1 MTRDV
6 LIIGSGMAG
15 LTAYQ
20 MLNKSGLNCLMLEK
34 ARGVGGRMSHRRH
47 ELGGYDHGT
56 SSFKVSSPIF
66 EKFLKNFVRKE
77 IMELHDGW
85 ATPKPAGNALA
96 KALSPGADDFL
107 AEAQVVAVKM
117 INDLVQLTD
126 AQGGVHDG
134 KRLLVTCPMPQ
145 AEGLLGDFWDPHWP
159 DADMV
164 TYRPVVTMMLTLERP
179 QDAQEIARL
188 MGAGDAKIIWESDKP
203 GRPDGHRLVVH
214 FDEAATLPFL
224 QTDLKEIARHMS
236 GILEDAGVG
245 LLNIQAHRWLYAHT
259 KSAMAGEMLAHQSLP
274 IWVAG
279 DGFGLDGVETAF
291 LSAHAAAL
299 DIIEGSDPHPDGK
312 G

>member
-1 MTRDV
+1 MPRDI

-15 LTAYQ
+15 LTAYHI
-20 MLNKSGLNCLMLEK
+20 LNKSGFHCLMLEK
-34 ARGVGGRMSHRRH
+34 ARGVGGRMTHRRH

-56 SSFKVSSPIF
+56 SSFKVSAPIF
-66 EKFLKNFVRKE
+66 KDFLENFVSE
-77 IMELHDGW
+77 GILELHEGW

-96 KALSPGADDFL
+96 KALSPSGDDFL
-107 AEAQVVAVKM
+107 PQAHVVDVELTD
-117 INDLVQLTD
+117 DLVRLTD
-126 AQGGVHDG
+126 AQGAVHEG
-134 KRLLVTCPMPQ
+134 TKLLITCPMPQ
-145 AEGLLGDFWDPHWP
+145 AKALLGQYWDAHWP
-159 DADMV
+159 HADHV
-164 TYRPVVTMMLTLERP
+164 SYRPVLTMMLALEKP
-179 QDAQEIARL
+179 QDGNELARL
-188 MGAGDAKIIWESDKP
+188 MGAGDATIIWESDKP
-203 GRPDGHRLVVH
+203 ERAEGRRLVVH
-214 FDEAATLPFL
+214 FDEDATLPFL

-236 GILEDAGVG
+236 GILEDAAVG

-299 DIIEGSDPHPDGK
+299 DIIEGSAPHPDGK